1 MKILL
6 FSKLTFKYYADPIDG
21 SSKILS
27 FSQMEMKKFQRG
39 LTEKEQFTITLQ
51 LLQETEHY
59 CISIGNPEVLEQNDV
74 NIYA

>member
-6 FSKLTFKYYADPIDG
+6 FGKLTFKYYADPIDG

-39 LTEKEQFTITLQ
+39 LTEKEQFITLQ

-59 CISIGNPEVLEQNDV
+59 CISIGNPEVLEQNDA